1 MNSKGS
7 IVVGAMS
14 ALIANVFLGV
24 SSVFWRSIGSINI
37 IALVGYRVFL
47 SCLIVLIVVLL
58 RRRLKIL
65 VGFLSVRV
73 VIIHCVAA
81 ILIAINWL
89 VFIGASVNGQVLESG
104 IGYLVAPLVSVCFGV
119 VFSKESISFVVVLAL
134 GVVSASILALVMF
147 TETLSAVVYLSIGL
161 SWGSYMYLKNI
172 STLDALDGLLVES
185 AVLSVLCIIWLCQV
199 SGAMEIPRDFD
210 LTHRLLLL
218 SCGFVSLL
226 PLALL
231 SFSAKR
237 LDVMTMGVFQ
247 YLLPLTLFAM
257 SVGFYKQSFS
267 VLLVMVLVVI
277 SAAVLV
283 VSINIQLARSD

>member
-73 VIIHCVAA
+73 VMIHCVAA

-104 IGYLVAPLVSVCFGV
+104 IGYLIAPLVSVCFGV
-119 VFSKESISFVVVLAL
+119 IFSKESISFFVVLAL

-161 SWGSYMYLKNI
+161 SWGGYMYLKNI

-247 YLLPLTLFAM
+247 YLLPFTLFAM

>member
-73 VIIHCVAA
+73 VMIHCVAA

-104 IGYLVAPLVSVCFGV
+104 IGYLIAPLVSVCFGV
-119 VFSKESISFVVVLAL
+119 IFSKESISFFVVLAL

>member
-104 IGYLVAPLVSVCFGV
+104 IGYLIAPLVSVCFGV
-119 VFSKESISFVVVLAL
+119 IFSKESISFFVVLAL

-161 SWGSYMYLKNI
+161 SWGGYMYLKNI

-247 YLLPLTLFAM
+247 YLLPFTLFAM